1 MRFREQV
8 RQPAWQRDFLA
19 RPLSER
25 TAIARDLREQS
36 EARKRSTANDPS
48 LWADVDASAAR
59 AALQAAGAHT
69 LIHGHTH
76 RPALHALGDGLQRVV
91 LSDWDAAAHPPRAEV
106 LRLDAQGLRRIPLP
120 LLMIDL
126 LQRLLPR
133 SLRQPT
139 PVPDALWQS
148 TLAAHPFLS
157 ALDSTEQDRLR
168 LLCTHFLAEKEFH
181 GANDLVLTDAMALA
195 IAAQACLPLLHM
207 HGTSGEPVRDPLKL
221 LDWYGDFVGIV
232 VQPGA
237 VVARRKTTDG
247 AGVVH
252 HYNEVLAGEAMD
264 RGPLML
270 SWEEVAH
277 ASVAAESGSNVVI
290 HEFVHKMDMRG
301 ISLGEHPDGAPP
313 LPKGF
318 LGTRSASDARE
329 LWRDTMQHRVRC
341 VPRSGGH
348 GRALRRRTPLA
359 RRLRGQGPRRV
370 FCRDLRGL
378 LREPANAS
386 RRSFRRWWR
395 CTTGSSD
402 PRQATQ

>member
-1 MRFREQV
+1 
-8 RQPAWQRDFLA
+8 
-19 RPLSER
+19 
-25 TAIARDLREQS
+25 
-36 EARKRSTANDPS
+36 
-48 LWADVDASAAR
+48 
-59 AALQAAGAHT
+59 
-69 LIHGHTH
+69 
-76 RPALHALGDGLQRVV
+76 
-91 LSDWDAAAHPPRAEV
+91 
-106 LRLDAQGLRRIPLP
+106 
-120 LLMIDL
+120 MIDL

-133 SLRQPT
+133 SMRQPT

-157 ALDSTEQDRLR
+157 MLDSTERDRLR

-207 HGTSGEPVRDPLKL
+207 HGTSGEAVRDPLKL

-237 VVARRKTTDG
+237 VVAQRKTTDG

-318 LGTRSASDARE
+318 MGTRSASDARG
-329 LWRDTMQHRVRC
+329 LWRDTMQHAFDAFREAVAMAERFGAERPWLDDYAAKDPAEFFAVTC
-341 VPRSGGH
+341 EAYFVNRERFAQEFPALVPLYDGFFR
-348 GRALRRRTPLA
+348 
-359 RRLRGQGPRRV
+359 
-370 FCRDLRGL
+370 
-378 LREPANAS
+378 PAAS
-386 RRSFRRWWR
+386 A
-395 CTTGSSD
+395 
-402 PRQATQ
+402 Q

>member
-1 MRFREQV
+1 
-8 RQPAWQRDFLA
+8 
-19 RPLSER
+19 
-25 TAIARDLREQS
+25 
-36 EARKRSTANDPS
+36 
-48 LWADVDASAAR
+48 
-59 AALQAAGAHT
+59 
-69 LIHGHTH
+69 
-76 RPALHALGDGLQRVV
+76 
-91 LSDWDAAAHPPRAEV
+91 
-106 LRLDAQGLRRIPLP
+106 
-120 LLMIDL
+120 MIDL

-157 ALDSTEQDRLR
+157 TLNSTEQDRLR
-168 LLCTHFLAEKEFH
+168 QLCTHFLAEKEFH
-181 GANDLVLTDAMALA
+181 GANGLVLSDAMALA

-207 HGTSGEPVRDPLKL
+207 HGTSGDAVRDPLKL

-237 VVARRKTTDG
+237 VVARRKTTDA

-252 HYNEVLAGEAMD
+252 HYDEVLAGEAMD

-277 ASVAAESGSNVVI
+277 ASAAAESGSNVVI

-318 LGTRSASDARE
+318 LGTRAASEARQ
-329 LWRDTMQHRVRC
+329 LWRDTMQTAFDAFREAVAMAERFGAERPWLDDYAAKDPAEFFAVTC
-341 VPRSGGH
+341 EAYFVNRERFAQEFPTLV
-348 GRALRRRTPLA
+348 ALYD
-359 RRLRGQGPRRV
+359 G
-370 FCRDLRGL
+370 F
-378 LREPANAS
+378 
-386 RRSFRRWWR
+386 FRP
-395 CTTGSSD
+395 TA
-402 PRQATQ
+402 ATQ

>member
-1 MRFREQV
+1 
-8 RQPAWQRDFLA
+8 
-19 RPLSER
+19 
-25 TAIARDLREQS
+25 
-36 EARKRSTANDPS
+36 
-48 LWADVDASAAR
+48 
-59 AALQAAGAHT
+59 
-69 LIHGHTH
+69 
-76 RPALHALGDGLQRVV
+76 
-91 LSDWDAAAHPPRAEV
+91 
-106 LRLDAQGLRRIPLP
+106 
-120 LLMIDL
+120 MIDL

-157 ALDSTEQDRLR
+157 ALDSTEQGRLR
-168 LLCTHFLAEKEFH
+168 LLCTHFLTEKEFH
-181 GANDLVLTDAMALA
+181 GANGLVLTDAMALA

-207 HGTSGEPVRDPLKL
+207 HGTSGEAVRDPLKL

-277 ASVAAESGSNVVI
+277 ASEAAESGSNVVI

-318 LGTRSASDARE
+318 LGTRGASEARQ
-329 LWRDTMQHRVRC
+329 LWRDTMQTAFDAFREAVAMAERFGADRPWLDDYATKDPAEFFAVTC
-341 VPRSGGH
+341 EAYFVNRERFAQDFP
-348 GRALRRRTPLA
+348 ALVALYDGFFRPA
-359 RRLRGQGPRRV
+359 
-370 FCRDLRGL
+370 
-378 LREPANAS
+378 ANA
-386 RRSFRRWWR
+386 
-395 CTTGSSD
+395 
-402 PRQATQ
+402 Q

>member
-1 MRFREQV
+1 
-8 RQPAWQRDFLA
+8 
-19 RPLSER
+19 
-25 TAIARDLREQS
+25 
-36 EARKRSTANDPS
+36 
-48 LWADVDASAAR
+48 
-59 AALQAAGAHT
+59 
-69 LIHGHTH
+69 
-76 RPALHALGDGLQRVV
+76 
-91 LSDWDAAAHPPRAEV
+91 
-106 LRLDAQGLRRIPLP
+106 
-120 LLMIDL
+120 MIDL

-157 ALDSTEQDRLR
+157 VLSSTEHGRLR
-168 LLCTHFLAEKEFH
+168 QLCTHFLAEKEFH
-181 GANDLVLTDAMALA
+181 GANGLEFTDAMALA

-252 HYNEVLAGEAMD
+252 HYDEVLAGEAMD

-277 ASVAAESGSNVVI
+277 ASAAAVSGSNVVI

-318 LGTRSASDARE
+318 LGTRSAAQARKV
-329 LWRDTMQHRVRC
+329 WRETMQHAFDAFREAVAMAERFGAERPWLDDYATKDPAEFFAVTC
-341 VPRSGGH
+341 EAYFVNRERFAQEFPALVPLYDGFFRP
-348 GRALRRRTPLA
+348 ATPA
-359 RRLRGQGPRRV
+359 R
-370 FCRDLRGL
+370 
-378 LREPANAS
+378 
-386 RRSFRRWWR
+386 
-395 CTTGSSD
+395 
-402 PRQATQ
+402 

>member
-1 MRFREQV
+1 
-8 RQPAWQRDFLA
+8 
-19 RPLSER
+19 
-25 TAIARDLREQS
+25 
-36 EARKRSTANDPS
+36 
-48 LWADVDASAAR
+48 
-59 AALQAAGAHT
+59 
-69 LIHGHTH
+69 
-76 RPALHALGDGLQRVV
+76 
-91 LSDWDAAAHPPRAEV
+91 
-106 LRLDAQGLRRIPLP
+106 
-120 LLMIDL
+120 MIDL

-133 SLRQPT
+133 SLRQPK
-139 PVPDALWQS
+139 PVPEALWRS

-157 ALDSTEQDRLR
+157 ALNSDEQDRLR

-207 HGTSGEPVRDPLKL
+207 HGTSGDAVRDPLKL

-237 VVARRKTTDG
+237 VVARRKTTDD

-277 ASVAAESGSNVVI
+277 ASLAAETGSNVVI

-318 LGTRSASDARE
+318 LGTRSASDARQM
-329 LWRDTMQHRVRC
+329 WRETMQHAFDAFREAVAMAERFGAARPWLDDYAAKDPAEFFAVTC
-341 VPRSGGH
+341 EAYFVSRERFAQEFP
-348 GRALRRRTPLA
+348 ALVALYD
-359 RRLRGQGPRRV
+359 G
-370 FCRDLRGL
+370 F
-378 LREPANAS
+378 
-386 RRSFRRWWR
+386 FRPTA
-395 CTTGSSD
+395 TT
-402 PRQATQ
+402 R